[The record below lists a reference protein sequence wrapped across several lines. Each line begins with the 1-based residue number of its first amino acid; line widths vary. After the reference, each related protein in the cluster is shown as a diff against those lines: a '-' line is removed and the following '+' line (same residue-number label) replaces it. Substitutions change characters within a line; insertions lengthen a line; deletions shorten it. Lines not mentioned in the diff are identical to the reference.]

1 MDTSDVYVK
10 YFSKKY
16 NVICSLI
23 EHILSKNE
31 KIAVWGAGAR
41 GKAFLYTFDP
51 GNKKIYCAFDID
63 EKRWNTKLPTGHV
76 IMDYKAQPAGYI
88 FVMNSINEVDV
99 REVLIKDGINAEVIN
114 IDNIILGDLGLED
127 LIGSRKNKLYK
138 VRESRIAAVCI
149 LYNPG
154 NEVIDNIKSYIENV
168 EIMYVYDNS
177 EKQNLALKAELEK
190 MSNVIYISSGVND
203 GIAKAVNI
211 TGKMALEAGMDWLV
225 TFDQDS
231 YAEEGMLVQMKEYA
245 DSNMCS
251 NDTGIIS
258 PSYSYNSSEVHGNYN
273 INYSFFDK
281 VMQSG
286 AMNNLRIMEATGG
299 YDEKL
304 FIDQV
309 DYEYCIR
316 IRLAGYKIVKVNN
329 ALLRHNTY
337 DSNVEIKYI
346 DGYKIYINKYSD
358 NRYYYIYRNNKY
370 LAKKYKGIDDIY
382 TLECE
387 KNVRS
392 IIENM
397 KYEHDIPDKKNILE
411 IAEKDY
417 INGSMG
423 KRR

>member
-1 MDTSDVYVK
+1 MDISDIYVK
-10 YFSKKY
+10 YFSRKY
-16 NVICSLI
+16 TVICSLV
-23 EHILSKNE
+23 EHILSEDK

-51 GNKKIYCAFDID
+51 GNEKIYCAFDID

-76 IMDYKAQPAGYI
+76 IMDYKEHPVNYI

-99 REVLIKDGINAEVIN
+99 RETLINEGINAEVIN
-114 IDNIILGDLGLED
+114 IDNIILGDLGMEE
-127 LIGSRKNKLYK
+127 IISGRKNKLSK
-138 VRESRIAAVCI
+138 ERENRIAAVCI

-154 NEVIDNIKSYIENV
+154 NEVIDNIKSYIKDV
-168 EIMYVYDNS
+168 EIVYVYDNS
-177 EKQNLALKAELEK
+177 EIQNLSLKTELEK
-190 MSNVIYISSGVND
+190 INNVIYISSGVND

-211 TGKMALEAGMDWLV
+211 TGRIALEADMDWLV

-231 YAEEGMLVQMKEYA
+231 YAEEGMLRQMKEYA

-251 NDTGIIS
+251 SDIGIIS

-273 INYSFFDK
+273 IDYSFFDK

-299 YDEKL
+299 YDENL

-337 DSNVEIKYI
+337 DAEVEIKHI

-358 NRYYYIYRNNKY
+358 SRYYYIYRNNKY
-370 LAKKYKGIDDIY
+370 LAKKYKGVDDIY

-387 KNVRS
+387 KNIRS

-397 KYEHDIPDKKNILE
+397 KYEHDINNKKRILE
-411 IAEKDY
+411 IAERDY
-417 INGSMG
+417 ISGMMG
-423 KRR
+423 KCK